1 MIRFG
6 PAGIPLS
13 CKGRTLRDGIEDVHG
28 LGLNAMEVQMVRV
41 NVIERFPD
49 EEEVGLTPM
58 DVESDLIMEIVR
70 TKNKKEV
77 RLTQPREKI
86 KEDDTLIT
94 LASGIAQNFMEL
106 RELGRMGREMDV
118 QLSMHT
124 PYYMDLA
131 SNTELT
137 ARCMDNIR
145 WAGTMTDQM
154 DGCLVVTHLG
164 LAPNK
169 SKKQAKKN
177 ITENI
182 SSIMDWWKD
191 NGLKPRLGFET
202 SGRQEVFGSLDEVL
216 EMCDDIEGTVPVINF
231 AHVHAREEGALREPQ
246 DFGKLLDRVRDYID
260 GHFYTHFSGVEHEG
274 GNEKRITPI
283 KKGDLKF
290 EPLADYLAEEN
301 PNITIISSSPLLEHD
316 AMYMKVIYERVLTKR
331 VAKETKVKK
340 SDKGKDEDLEVEVDE
355 EEGVDY
361 DVEIEEMEEDQEVL
375 ETVPRP
381 RVEKKAPAEKQAPS
395 VKPKSEKAK
404 PAAKQPVKAP
414 AAKAPAKPIAPSKK
428 KR

>member
-41 NVIERFPD
+41 NVIDRFPD
-49 EEEVGLTPM
+49 EEEVGLTPLE
-58 DVESDLIMEIVR
+58 VESDLIMEIVR
-70 TKNKKEV
+70 VKNKKEV
-77 RLTQPREKI
+77 RLTRPTEKI
-86 KEDDTLIT
+86 KEDDGLIT
-94 LASGIAQNFMEL
+94 LASGLAQNFIEL
-106 RELGRMGREMDV
+106 RELGEMGKEMDV

-131 SNTELT
+131 SNSELT
-137 ARCMDNIR
+137 DRCMDNIR
-145 WAGTMTDQM
+145 WAGIMTDQM
-154 DGCLVVTHLG
+154 HGCLVDTHLG
-164 LAPNK
+164 LAPEK
-169 SKKQAKKN
+169 IKKQAKKN

-182 SSIMDWWKD
+182 TEIMGWWED
-191 NGLKPRLGFET
+191 NKIRPKLGFET
-202 SGRQEVFGSLDEVL
+202 SGRNEVFGSLEEVL
-216 EMCDDIEGTVPVINF
+216 EMCDKIKGTVPVINF
-231 AHVHAREEGALREPQ
+231 AHVHARENGALRDPS
-246 DFGKLLDRVRDYID
+246 DFGELLDKVREYVD

-290 EPLADYLAEEN
+290 EPLADFLAEEN

-331 VAKETKVKK
+331 VAKEGKVKK
-340 SDKGKDEDLEVEVDE
+340 SDKGRDEDDE
-355 EEGVDY
+355 EEIGYEGLGMD
-361 DVEIEEMEEDQEVL
+361 DGEEPEEPKAK
-375 ETVPRP
+375 PRP
-381 RVEKKAPAEKQAPS
+381 EKPAPVKNEKPAH
-395 VKPKSEKAK
+395 KSEKK
-404 PAAKQPVKAP
+404 PAPKPPEKPKAPVKP
-414 AAKAPAKPIAPSKK
+414 PVKPSTPVKK

>member
-41 NVIERFPD
+41 NVIDRFPD
-49 EEEVGLTPM
+49 EEEVGLTPLE
-58 DVESDLIMEIVR
+58 VESDLIMEIVR
-70 TKNKKEV
+70 VKNKKEV
-77 RLTQPREKI
+77 RITRPTEKI

-94 LASGIAQNFMEL
+94 LASGLAQNFMEL
-106 RELGRMGREMDV
+106 EELGRMGKEMDV

-131 SNTELT
+131 SNSELT

-145 WAGTMTDQM
+145 WAGTDDRP
-154 DGCLVVTHLG
+154 DGRATWWSPTSAWRWTRTRRRPRRTSPRTSPRSWSGGRRTRSGPASGSRPAAGRRCS
-164 LAPNK
+164 APWK
-169 SKKQAKKN
+169 RSWRCA
-177 ITENI
+177 TRSRAPCR
-182 SSIMDWWKD
+182 SS
-191 NGLKPRLGFET
+191 T
-202 SGRQEVFGSLDEVL
+202 SPTPTPGRTAACGSRRTSAPCWTRYRNYV
-216 EMCDDIEGTVPVINF
+216 
-231 AHVHAREEGALREPQ
+231 
-246 DFGKLLDRVRDYID
+246 D

-290 EPLADYLAEEN
+290 EPLADFLAEEN

-331 VAKETKVKK
+331 VAKDTKVQKVE
-340 SDKGKDEDLEVEVDE
+340 KGEEEDE
-355 EEGVDY
+355 EEDRLRGG
-361 DVEIEEMEEDQEVL
+361 
-375 ETVPRP
+375 
-381 RVEKKAPAEKQAPS
+381 
-395 VKPKSEKAK
+395 
-404 PAAKQPVKAP
+404 
-414 AAKAPAKPIAPSKK
+414 
-428 KR
+428 

>member
-1 MIRFG
+1 
-6 PAGIPLS
+6 
-13 CKGRTLRDGIEDVHG
+13 
-28 LGLNAMEVQMVRV
+28 MVRV
-41 NVIERFPD
+41 NVIDRFPD
-49 EEEVGLTPM
+49 EEEVGRTPLE
-58 DVESDLIMEIVR
+58 VESDLIMEIMRV
-70 TKNKKEV
+70 KNKKEV
-77 RLTQPREKI
+77 RMTRPTEKI

-94 LASGIAQNFMEL
+94 LASGLAQNFKEL
-106 RELGRMGREMDV
+106 KELGEMGKEMDV
-118 QLSMHT
+118 ELSMHT

-131 SNTELT
+131 SNSDLT

-154 DGCLVVTHLG
+154 DGGLVVTHLG
-164 LAPNK
+164 LASDKNK
-169 SKKQAKKN
+169 KEAKKN

-182 SSIMDWWKD
+182 TSIMEWWED
-191 NGLKPRLGFET
+191 NKIKPRLGFET

-216 EMCDDIEGTVPVINF
+216 EMCDSIKGTVPVINF
-231 AHVHAREEGALREPQ
+231 AHAHARESGGLREPQ
-246 DFGKLLDRVRDYID
+246 DFGALLDRIKDYVG

-290 EPLADYLAEEN
+290 EPLADFLAEEN

-340 SDKGKDEDLEVEVDE
+340 VETGGKDEGEE
-355 EEGVDY
+355 EEG
-361 DVEIEEMEEDQEVL
+361 EEEGEEEK
-375 ETVPRP
+375 PRP
-381 RVEKKAPAEKQAPS
+381 KPKVEKKPAPKPAEK
-395 VKPKSEKAK
+395 PKA
-404 PAAKQPVKAP
+404 PVKGPTKVMPLKVAVAKAAP
-414 AAKAPAKPIAPSKK
+414 AAAKK

>member
-41 NVIERFPD
+41 NVIDRFPD

-70 TKNKKEV
+70 TKSKKEV
-77 RLTQPREKI
+77 RLTQPTEKI

-106 RELGRMGREMDV
+106 RDLGRMGKEMDV

-154 DGCLVVTHLG
+154 DGSLVVTHLG

-177 ITENI
+177 ITDNVA
-182 SSIMDWWKD
+182 SIMEWWRD
-191 NGLKPRLGFET
+191 SGLKPRLGFET

-231 AHVHAREEGALREPQ
+231 AHVHAREEGGLREPQ
-246 DFGKLLDRVRDYID
+246 DFGKLLDRVREYVD

-290 EPLADYLAEEN
+290 EPLADYLSEEN

-316 AMYMKVIYERVLTKR
+316 AMYMKVIYERVLTKK
-331 VAKETKVKK
+331 VAKETKVKRP
-340 SDKGKDEDLEVEVDE
+340 DKGRDGDLEDEGDE
-355 EEGVDY
+355 EGMDY
-361 DVEIEEMEEDQEVL
+361 DVELEGGEDQAIIED
-375 ETVPRP
+375 VPRP
-381 RVEKKAPAEKQAPS
+381 RTERKAPAEKA
-395 VKPKSEKAK
+395 KPKVEKPKPVAK
-404 PAAKQPVKAP
+404 PP
-414 AAKAPAKPIAPSKK
+414 AKAPAKK